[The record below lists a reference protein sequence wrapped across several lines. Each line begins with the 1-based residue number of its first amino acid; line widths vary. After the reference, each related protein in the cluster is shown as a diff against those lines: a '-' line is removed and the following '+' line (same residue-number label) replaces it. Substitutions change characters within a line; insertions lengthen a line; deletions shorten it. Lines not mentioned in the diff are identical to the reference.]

1 MSTNGVQT
9 TFIMV
14 QVMHFIDKFV
24 TNNKHNII
32 ENLGKN
38 LTNEQEIHQKIYK
51 KIYMKISQMN
61 KKFIKN
67 EN

>member
-1 MSTNGVQT
+1 
-9 TFIMV
+9 MV
-14 QVMHFIDKFV
+14 QVMHLIDKFV
-24 TNNKHNII
+24 TNDKHNII